1 MTPFSLDTPRNDL
14 IDCGEQYQ
22 TSTVPKS
29 RVINIAMNTKPV
41 PSGEGAKI
49 KTNEVMA
56 DDCVLIVG
64 GGPVGLLTAAV
75 LSFYGIPSV
84 IIERN
89 SNTTRY
95 GSRLLPGKIYQKIG
109 T

>member
-1 MTPFSLDTPRNDL
+1 MDTN
-14 IDCGEQYQ
+14 
-22 TSTVPKS
+22 
-29 RVINIAMNTKPV
+29 PV
-41 PSGEGAKI
+41 PSGNDSKI
-49 KTNEVMA
+49 ETNEVLA

-75 LSFYGIPSV
+75 LAFYGIPSV

-95 GSRLLPGKIYQKIG
+95 DSISTAAYGGRSKGKSVMSEDASGSQYFRKDGLRWI
-109 T
+109 